1 MPSETSVLYSERRK
15 LSLTLS
21 FGGRNPEMNTQT
33 NMRRHPSVRCA
44 LTLVELLV
52 AVGLISFVASMF
64 LVAYR
69 GAAAE
74 ATRMRSMSTI
84 RKIHEVLVARI
95 QEYENLPI
103 AFTTPIPS
111 NAVPVLAPNQQGYE
125 PATMLIERARLAGIR
140 ELMCNEMPDHPDD
153 IKYTNTW
160 IDNEGL
166 LTTIFRATGLQSW
179 NGSAY
184 VPVLAQVAETTR
196 MTRIRNALRMPGSS
210 PPRPIPNWEVTNAN
224 AELLYLIVE
233 DSTLNGTSAIE
244 MFGRSEIGDTDGDG
258 LREFLDANRRPIQWI
273 RWPAG
278 FPGALRYHP
287 DLLDP
292 ALIDPWTKLSR
303 FTGDSLDRSRA
314 DIGFLL
320 SSDNNFKGLQPDVG
334 TFPLVVSSGTDGQF
348 GLRFEFDPATLP
360 TLMNAIRGATNSRE
374 YFLHQFSQMP
384 APTSTRYYSQSA
396 CNVEFP
402 APYRALQQG
411 LVFGGARAFTAPDP
425 WFPRLR
431 PPATSVDVSGFRLG
445 AIVNAKAFE
454 DDITNYDLNGASL

>member
-1 MPSETSVLYSERRK
+1 
-15 LSLTLS
+15 
-21 FGGRNPEMNTQT
+21 MNTQT
-33 NMRRHPSVRCA
+33 KMRRHPSVRRA

-52 AVGLISFVASMF
+52 AIGLIGFVASMF

-84 RKIHEVLVARI
+84 RKIHEVLIARM
-95 QEYENLPI
+95 QEYENLPV
-103 AFTTPIPS
+103 AFTTPIPA
-111 NAVPVLAPNQQGYE
+111 NAVPVLAPNQPGYE
-125 PATMLIERARLAGIR
+125 PATLLIERARLAGLR
-140 ELMCNEMPDHPDD
+140 ELMCIEMPDHPDD
-153 IKYTNTW
+153 IKYTTEW
-160 IDNEGL
+160 LDYEGL
-166 LTTIFRATGLQSW
+166 LPTTFRATGLQFW

-184 VPVLAQVAETTR
+184 VPVVAQVPETTR
-196 MTRIRNALRMPGSS
+196 MSRIRNALRMPDS
-210 PPRPIPNWEVTNAN
+210 PVSRPIVNWEVTNAN

-233 DSTLNGTSAIE
+233 DSTLNGTSAME
-244 MFGRSEIGDTDGDG
+244 MFGRTEIGDTDGDG

-273 RWPAG
+273 RWPSG

-314 DIGFLL
+314 DIGFSL
-320 SSDNNFKGLQPDVG
+320 SSSTNLKGLQPDVG
-334 TFPLVVSSGTDGQF
+334 TFPLVVSSGADGQF
-348 GLRFEFDPATLP
+348 GLRFEFDPTTLSA
-360 TLMNAIRGATNSRE
+360 LRNAIRQATNSTE
-374 YFLHQFSQMP
+374 YFLHQYSQMP
-384 APTSTRYYSQSA
+384 APTSSRYYSQSA

-411 LVFGGARAFTAPDP
+411 LVVGGARAFTAPDP

-431 PPATSVDVSGFRLG
+431 PPASNVDLSGYRLG
-445 AIVNAKAFE
+445 AIIPERAKFYE